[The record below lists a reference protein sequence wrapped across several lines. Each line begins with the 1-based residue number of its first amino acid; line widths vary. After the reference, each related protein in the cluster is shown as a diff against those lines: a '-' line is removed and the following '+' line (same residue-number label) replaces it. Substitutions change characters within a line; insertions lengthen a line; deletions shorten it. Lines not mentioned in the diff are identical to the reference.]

1 MSELMQKQV
10 NTFLMPKDST
20 EAFTI
25 AEGLAKSGMIPKQF
39 IGKPMD
45 IVVCMAM
52 GAEIGF
58 QPLQSLQNIAVINGR
73 PSVWGDAFRALI
85 ISAPDLV
92 GFKEWFDANTNTAHC
107 KIERRLASGAIME
120 SEQSFGMQ
128 DAKTAGLWGKQGPW
142 TQYPKRMMQW
152 RALGFAGRDIY
163 ADRLRGIWI
172 DHEAQDMAEE
182 KDVTPQ
188 PAQNQEQES
197 TLDQVL
203 GGEFMEEKAPDDLF
217 FNQASK
223 AISDCNNLG
232 ELAEVG
238 DLINGSNAEITE
250 SQRLALKD
258 EYLIKKKQ
266 IIETP
271 PATQAAN
278 NDPVDFE

>member
-107 KIERRLASGAIME
+107 KIERRLASGAIVE

-188 PAQNQEQES
+188 PTQKQEQES

-203 GGEFMEEKAPDDLF
+203 GGELMEEETDITDILTGFETCKDFAAFSELYQVVTGIKNLTD
-217 FNQASK
+217 NQKYDINEAQK
-223 AISDCNNLG
+223 
-232 ELAEVG
+232 LAK
-238 DLINGSNAEITE
+238 N
-250 SQRLALKD
+250 R
-258 EYLIKKKQ
+258 IKN
-266 IIETP
+266 TP
-271 PATQAAN
+271 PATQTTN